1 MVDIPSWML
10 FIIIMY
16 GGIKNKMNKYQ
27 YFVNGNSVSK
37 KELASKLKECCLKWV
52 NTIETPLG
60 DIDMMDYD
68 DMLFKKKLRDM
79 EKGTIIVMG
88 RDIFRRT
95 KV

>member
-1 MVDIPSWML
+1 
-10 FIIIMY
+10 
-16 GGIKNKMNKYQ
+16 MNKYQ

-52 NTIETPLG
+52 STMESPLG
-60 DIDMMDYD
+60 GVDIMDYD
-68 DMLFKKKLRDM
+68 DMLFKKKLRDV

-95 KV
+95 RVIK

>member
-1 MVDIPSWML
+1 
-10 FIIIMY
+10 
-16 GGIKNKMNKYQ
+16 MNKYQ

-37 KELASKLKECCLKWV
+37 KELASKLKECCLKRV